1 VASLSPTVANNSH
14 ALQEESSMPYRF
26 EPGRIYRMPTHFGP
40 APGPRQ
46 IPAEANVDAT
56 RSPRKTLITSSFLTE
71 AAALE
76 RHIPERFALVGDP
89 VITVEFHYMT
99 DIDWLAGRGYTM
111 IHVWWPAVF
120 KGQQDQIVGRFL
132 AVMWENLADP
142 IITGRAEIGQPKLY
156 AEIPELQAVGGSY
169 CCQASWMG
177 FRFLDVRVT
186 ELPASTNESKPGP
199 QMQGTLMLKYVPRTG
214 AWGDTDICQVS
225 FTPALTPDLTV
236 ESRKEAEGSVIFHRA
251 SWRDLPTMYHVVN
264 ALADL
269 PVLSSCGG
277 LIATT
282 RGGKSNRDQRI
293 LT

>member
-1 VASLSPTVANNSH
+1 
-14 ALQEESSMPYRF
+14 MPYQF

-46 IPAEANVDAT
+46 MPAEANVDPT
-56 RSPRKTLITSSFLTE
+56 RSPRKTLISASFLTE

-89 VITVEFHYMT
+89 VVTVEFHYMT

-111 IHVWWPAVF
+111 IHVWWPVVF
-120 KGQQDQIVGRFL
+120 NGQRDQVVGRFL

-142 IITGRAEIGQPKLY
+142 IITGRGEIGQPKLY
-156 AEIPELQAVGGSY
+156 AEIPELRAGDASY
-169 CCQASWMG
+169 HCEASWMG

-186 ELPASTNESKPGP
+186 ERLASTSKSNPGP

-214 AWGDTDICQVS
+214 AWGDADICQVS

-236 ESRKEAEGSVIFHRA
+236 ESHKEAEGSVIFHRA
-251 SWRDLPTMYHVVN
+251 AWRDLPTMYHVVN

-269 PVLSSCGG
+269 PVLSSRGA
-277 LIATT
+277 LIVAT
-282 RGGKSNRDQRI
+282 RGGKPNRDQQI